1 MRWTHLPPPPRVF
14 LQKKIGNGLDILFA
28 FNINNI
34 FKSKNVL
41 LVYNFVSNDDNKY
54 VSEAEFLTA

>member
-1 MRWTHLPPPPRVF
+1 MRWTHLPPLPPGLF
-14 LQKKIGNGLDILFA
+14 AKKIGNGLDILFA

-41 LVYNFVSNDDNKY
+41 LVYNFVSNDDNTY
-54 VSEAEFLTA
+54 VSEA